1 MEDRRTVR
9 SFEDLEVWKSCR
21 DVRLFVAELVN
32 KLPADERYRL
42 RDQMIRAAR
51 SATANIAEG
60 FGRFH
65 YQENI
70 QFCRQARGSLYEL
83 LDHLITGNDENLFTS
98 QEVKQARKLIEKAIA
113 LCNGYIGYLQKA
125 RRVTRD
131 K

>member
-1 MEDRRTVR
+1 VEDRRTVR
-9 SFEDLEVWKSCR
+9 SFENLEVWKSSR

-32 KLPADERYRL
+32 KLPPDERYRL

-113 LCNGYIGYLQKA
+113 LCNGYIGYLEKA
-125 RRVTRD
+125 RESD